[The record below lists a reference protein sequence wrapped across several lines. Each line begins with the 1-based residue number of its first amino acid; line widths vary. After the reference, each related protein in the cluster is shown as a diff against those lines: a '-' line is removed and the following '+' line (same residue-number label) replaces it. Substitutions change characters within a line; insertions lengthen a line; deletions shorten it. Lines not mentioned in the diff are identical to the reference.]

1 MVWKHSKTY
10 LFIYN
15 FNILKEESFNY
26 KIFQLSNSKKLYW
39 CQQGIGILKKPF
51 WKIRGDDSL
60 QINILIV

>member
-39 CQQGIGILKKPF
+39 CQQGIGILKTLF
-51 WKIRGDDSL
+51 ERYEET
-60 QINILIV
+60 ILCKFIS

>member
-39 CQQGIGILKKPF
+39 CQQGIGILKKLF
-51 WKIRGDDSL
+51 ERYEET
-60 QINILIV
+60 ILCKLIS